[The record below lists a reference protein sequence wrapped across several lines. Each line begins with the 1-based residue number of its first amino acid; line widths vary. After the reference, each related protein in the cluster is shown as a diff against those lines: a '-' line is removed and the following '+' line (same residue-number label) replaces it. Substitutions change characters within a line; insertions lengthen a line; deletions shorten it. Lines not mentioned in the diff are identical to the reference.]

1 MSVAL
6 RTEILPTDL
15 TAMMRWLAN
24 PHVSHNLNEHEQI
37 ITRLH
42 QIYDARL
49 PVLTPLFNQNGRFWM
64 IDQTFE
70 RPVGFLRAVY
80 GAGNSVEMVIAI
92 GDEALWG
99 HGLGKKA
106 LQAALKEIFLDM
118 RKASILVHIKHGNT
132 RSHNLFM
139 NSGFSFVQERM
150 QTTQYVLTFDRYL
163 HPDKE
168 KNLFI
173 A

>member
-49 PVLTPLFNQNGRFWM
+49 PVLTPLFNQNGRFW
-64 IDQTFE
+64 ICLLYTSD
-70 RPVGFLRAVY
+70 A
-80 GAGNSVEMVIAI
+80 A
-92 GDEALWG
+92 DE
-99 HGLGKKA
+99 
-106 LQAALKEIFLDM
+106 
-118 RKASILVHIKHGNT
+118 
-132 RSHNLFM
+132 
-139 NSGFSFVQERM
+139 
-150 QTTQYVLTFDRYL
+150 
-163 HPDKE
+163 
-168 KNLFI
+168 
-173 A
+173 

>member
-1 MSVAL
+1 MSVTL

-37 ITRLH
+37 TAQLH

-64 IDQTFE
+64 IDQSFE
-70 RPVGFLRAVY
+70 RSVGFLRAVY
-80 GAGNSVEMVIAI
+80 GAENSVEMVIAI

-99 HGLGKKA
+99 QGLGKKA
-106 LQAALKEIFLDM
+106 GYARINSPCPPSFM
-118 RKASILVHIKHGNT
+118 RGCFCLRFCCT
-132 RSHNLFM
+132 ML
-139 NSGFSFVQERM
+139 
-150 QTTQYVLTFDRYL
+150 L
-163 HPDKE
+163 
-168 KNLFI
+168 
-173 A
+173 

>member
-37 ITRLH
+37 TAQLH

-64 IDQTFE
+64 IDQSFE

-80 GAGNSVEMVIAI
+80 GANQSVEMVIAI
-92 GDEALWG
+92 GDESLWG
-99 HGLGKKA
+99 QGLGKQA
-106 LQAALKEIFLDM
+106 LREALREIFLEM
-118 RKASILVHIKHGNT
+118 RRESIIVHIKHGNT

-139 NSGFSFVQERM
+139 NSGFSFVAERRE
-150 QTTQYVLTFDRYL
+150 TTQYRLTLEDYL
-163 HPDKE
+163 HPGKDDD
-168 KNLFI
+168 LFI

>member
-1 MSVAL
+1 MSVTL

-37 ITRLH
+37 TAQLH

-64 IDQTFE
+64 IDQSFE

-80 GAGNSVEMVIAI
+80 GAENSVEMVIAI

-99 HGLGKKA
+99 AGPRQKSSASSAQGNLSGNAKGTHPRPY
-106 LQAALKEIFLDM
+106 QA
-118 RKASILVHIKHGNT
+118 R
-132 RSHNLFM
+132 
-139 NSGFSFVQERM
+139 Q
-150 QTTQYVLTFDRYL
+150 
-163 HPDKE
+163 HP
-168 KNLFI
+168 FP
-173 A
+173 

>member
-1 MSVAL
+1 MSVTL

-37 ITRLH
+37 TAQLH

-64 IDQTFE
+64 IDQSFE

-80 GAGNSVEMVIAI
+80 GAENSVEMVIAI

-99 HGLGKKA
+99 QGLGKKA
-106 LQAALKEIFLDM
+106 LQAALREIFLEM
-118 RKASILVHIKHGNT
+118 RKERILVHIKHGNT
-132 RSHNLFM
+132 RSHNLFT
-139 NSGFSFVQERM
+139 NSGFSFVRERTH
-150 QTTQYVLTFDRYL
+150 TTQYILTFDDYL
-163 HPDKE
+163 HHRKDENP
-168 KNLFI
+168 FI

>member
-1 MSVAL
+1 MSVTL

-37 ITRLH
+37 TAQLH

-64 IDQTFE
+64 IDRDFE
-70 RPVGFLRAVY
+70 RSVGFLRAVY
-80 GAGNSVEMVIAI
+80 GAENSVEMVIAI

-99 HGLGKKA
+99 QGLGKKA
-106 LQAALKEIFLDM
+106 LQAALREIFLEM
-118 RKASILVHIKHGNT
+118 RKSRILVHIKHGNT

-139 NSGFSFVQERM
+139 NSGFSFVQERTH
-150 QTTQYVLTFDRYL
+150 TTQYLLTFDDYL
-163 HPDKE
+163 HPRKE
-168 KNLFI
+168 ETLFI

>member
-1 MSVAL
+1 MSVTL

-24 PHVSHNLNEHEQI
+24 PHVSHNLNDHEQI
-37 ITRLH
+37 TAQLH

-64 IDQTFE
+64 IDQSFE

-80 GAGNSVEMVIAI
+80 GAENSVEMVIAI

-99 HGLGKKA
+99 QGLGKKA
-106 LQAALKEIFLDM
+106 LQAALREIFLEM
-118 RKASILVHIKHGNT
+118 RKERILVHIKHGNT
-132 RSHNLFM
+132 RSHNLFT
-139 NSGFSFVQERM
+139 NSGFSFVRERTH
-150 QTTQYVLTFDRYL
+150 TTQYILTFDDYL
-163 HPDKE
+163 HPRKDE
-168 KNLFI
+168 NLFI